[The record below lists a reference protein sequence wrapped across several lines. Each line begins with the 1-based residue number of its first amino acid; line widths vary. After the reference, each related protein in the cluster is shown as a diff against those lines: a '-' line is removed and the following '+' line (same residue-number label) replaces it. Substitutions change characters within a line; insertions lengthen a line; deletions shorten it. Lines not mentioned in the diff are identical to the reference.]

1 MADYKATVHYGGNGF
16 FIGITPGGHSLI
28 METNAVR
35 ASAATPVELLLIAV
49 GGCTGADVVELLR
62 KKREQVTDYRVEVR
76 GERRESFPR
85 SFKEIQLHHII
96 KGPNV
101 TEKSV
106 KQAIE
111 LSDSKYCSVAAAL
124 RPTAEIS
131 MSFEVVTEAPTLQ
144 SGVLNLEE
152 L

>member
-1 MADYKATVHYGGNGF
+1 MSDYKAIVHYGGNGF
-16 FIGITPGGHSLI
+16 FIGISPGGHSLI
-28 METNAVR
+28 VETDGVR

-49 GGCTGADVVELLR
+49 GGCTGADVVEILR

-76 GERRESFPR
+76 GERREAFPR
-85 SFKEIQLHHII
+85 SFKKIQLHHII
-96 KGPNV
+96 SGPNV

-131 MSFEVVTEAPTLQ
+131 MTFEVVAEAQTPQ
-144 SGVLNLEE
+144 SSSA
-152 L
+152 